1 MHLRW
6 HLSSEVMGSAII
18 KLLIKP
24 HEVSYDP
31 WQRHREVMSKG
42 LPRAQ
47 DLLPLSR
54 MWDRVLPLLCA

>member
-47 DLLPLSR
+47 DLLPLSH
-54 MWDRVLPLLCA
+54 M